1 MKKNWNRVLSVSK
14 NVLRLITQLIFV
26 YRNTRKRCETCSKFT
41 IKTTETRQWHRSG
54 IFIFNFEHVS
64 HLFVVFLL
72 LTLTW
77 MAINVCKFR
86 TWMVINVCKL
96 RTWMVI
102 NVCNFKYFWFSITA
116 PKNMELLEKEKF
128 KKKCL
133 AMEFIFII
141 KKIIFWGLTYQSS
154 QVFGLSR
161 SPKLSKATK
170 NEVNNNLLTLITRG

>member
-14 NVLRLITQLIFV
+14 NVLRLITQLVFV

-41 IKTTETRQWHRSG
+41 IKTTETRQWHRFG

-64 HLFVVFLL
+64 HLFLVFLL

-77 MAINVCKFR
+77 MAINVCKF
-86 TWMVINVCKL
+86 

-154 QVFGLSR
+154 QVFALSR

-170 NEVNNNLLTLITRG
+170 NEVNNTICWH

>member
-14 NVLRLITQLIFV
+14 NVLRLITQLVFV

-41 IKTTETRQWHRSG
+41 IKTTETRQWHRFG

-64 HLFVVFLL
+64 HLFLVFLL

-77 MAINVCKFR
+77 MAINVCKF
-86 TWMVINVCKL
+86 

-154 QVFGLSR
+154 QVFALSC

-170 NEVNNNLLTLITRG
+170 NEVNNTICWH

>member
-14 NVLRLITQLIFV
+14 NVLRLITQLVFV

-41 IKTTETRQWHRSG
+41 IKTTETRQWHRFG

-64 HLFVVFLL
+64 HLFLVFLL

-77 MAINVCKFR
+77 MAINVCKF
-86 TWMVINVCKL
+86 

-141 KKIIFWGLTYQSS
+141 KKIIFWGLTYQSR
-154 QVFGLSR
+154 QVFALSC

-170 NEVNNNLLTLITRG
+170 NEVNNTICWH

>member
-14 NVLRLITQLIFV
+14 NVLRLITQLVFV

-41 IKTTETRQWHRSG
+41 IKTTETRQWHRFG

-64 HLFVVFLL
+64 HLFLVFLL

-77 MAINVCKFR
+77 MAINVCKF
-86 TWMVINVCKL
+86 

-154 QVFGLSR
+154 QVLALSC

-170 NEVNNNLLTLITRG
+170 NEVNNTICWH

>member
-14 NVLRLITQLIFV
+14 NVLRLITQLVFV

-41 IKTTETRQWHRSG
+41 IKTTETRQWHRFG
-54 IFIFNFEHVS
+54 IFIFNFEHVL

-77 MAINVCKFR
+77 MAINVCKF
-86 TWMVINVCKL
+86 

-154 QVFGLSR
+154 QVFALSR

-170 NEVNNNLLTLITRG
+170 NDVNNTICWH